1 MDNSTID
8 LHGCL
13 IEPAFLTILKEYL
26 VFEDLPA
33 KCLPSTSTSVRPRY
47 PKIEDD
53 GKQFLKQMFDNCPLL
68 SRTRV
73 EMYGSPEELAENLK
87 IYSDF
92 PSNHRVF
99 GFLPGWPYNTTIT
112 KYKSLKTEEEFIYKQ
127 DLFTY
132 IHHQA
137 LKYIESQCFKRCVLV
152 FQTLFLKQFGE
163 FYDDRCEFIKYD
175 QVWMNNLKKKYTK
188 VWKKAQRLV
197 KDPNFKN
204 DNIYTS
210 VTPLF
215 TDMMPNWMKRKEDM
229 HLLPTPVVVRVF
241 NDEFVFEKEFMDAMK
256 LTGNCH
262 SSLVLS
268 SKPLFPVI
276 IPLTS
281 LTGYNI
287 FTDAKNVN
295 FVRVPI
301 KRAKHAATPVLSPY
315 GGHCI
320 SSVDAFLEI
329 LRVLIFRHRIFQRF
343 KKHQWQTVKTVL
355 SILGQT
361 FTPHMRPHFISVSTI
376 ARLKTSLAEQMEP
389 YKDLPFREYRRV
401 DHEGFTLEDLND
413 ELNHSKLDECFPEI
427 GRYARMVY
435 EEVDEKKL
443 KPVLRTCDFYDALEH
458 CQLICFLE
466 RMNDLKLFLHQQQ
479 GCSRVPQLHCDY
491 CKPPPIVPK
500 RYLKT
505 HVIEYK
511 IDEMTVTY
519 LIDKEEDL
527 TSCILV
533 SDELKREFY
542 SNMKYFSPGQAQDY
556 GAKFFILDSNDVV
569 KRERGIRMIS
579 SLRNYVKVHPFK
591 KLYLRAIPT
600 NTFIESRRV
609 FTEEVLEIIQI
620 LLKLRT
626 NDARLRHYRKKW
638 PPRKNVTIDS
648 TELRL
653 VLEDF
658 DVDKERITLIPDASH
673 EITVYRMLT
682 EPDPLYLQVSSPIG
696 KQMIMRPYQL
706 IYFLFRRVVCSL
718 NWNKERCK
726 IHEDCLEGFRMIV
739 LGKMREIADF
749 DENAY
754 IPTTILDNILQ
765 GYQTLCPF
773 LYSNPPKV
781 TPMSALSVYSYDETI
796 SNDRFQTISR
806 LFGLEDF
813 MEPDEE
819 EEEEEK
825 EDIRIDMARYR
836 ILEALIS
843 QFVRGEANEIEMI
856 LTDELWTCNSPRVEG
871 IRKPKG
877 VLTSNEG
884 MIKFDDAIIAIQ
896 KKKPKKRLAKTGTDS
911 VGTKNSDEM
920 NPGDGGFVEETDGT
934 SKLDSEDA
942 GPKREELV
950 TVNIPKGNQDTK
962 NDYSETDEIV
972 DIENHVIAENHPEN
986 SYQQSLSKE
995 SKRSETETNLEN
1007 VACEPEVEAAQKPE
1021 ENVEILTDELTNLN
1035 VGEENEDQ
1043 AAENV
1048 ENATEDIETS
1058 IPDEISE
1065 KKSPEHQADTGIKE
1079 SNQSDDEL
1087 VQKRGFVEETVL
1099 DGISKLDSEDAGPKR
1114 EEHITMKKDQDTK
1127 NNGSVVDKIE
1137 DMENSDIPGN
1147 HAENSI
1153 QQSQDKEAEHAETE
1167 INLENVACE
1176 PEVEAA
1182 HKLEE
1187 NVEMLTDKL
1196 INLKVEEENEDQI
1209 AENVENETEDIETV
1223 ISDKMTEECNPEHQA
1238 EIEIDGV
1245 RQSEDEMA
1253 QKSDEDVGVDQ
1264 DLEME
1269 DGNVNTM
1276 VMEIVNDETIEKNEK
1291 NVPET
1296 EKLDL
1301 GTRTERNQHEM
1312 MEVSTHLEPQVETP
1326 PDTEMTKSKEEE
1338 TLGIEINHQSENEV
1352 SPRPEESV
1360 AIEDDIGADVE
1371 GIVTSQQLK
1380 IVNDQSVEKSD
1391 AAPQEQEELDTK
1403 TQSERNEPN
1412 LEPQV
1417 QDETILDIK
1426 FTGSDK
1432 DEEKAVGMETKDGNQ
1447 GHTSADVVS
1456 DSNELGDLDLD
1467 IKKKE
1472 ESLSENSKENLNA
1485 MKIATD
1491 KGESG
1496 NVETSSISVGALD
1509 PEPHLETETG
1519 TYSESQAQMGN
1530 LKVGSDM
1537 EMESERKLSEDIVG
1551 GNSCEDQEAT
1561 ENVVV
1566 NQEMKNGPIPK
1577 NQHLEAEEVLE
1588 NHRESVEDNKNPAEN
1603 TQDITKII
1611 FFSQLEKKE
1620 NVEIEVNEELE
1631 LSDISDDSW
1640 EDPNPMVTEPVDEN
1654 PEIKDEEIPNNQQ
1667 VEPEVNLEQTLEGE
1681 NSSEEILS
1689 PMEKEKDVKIKIK
1702 EEVAGDSSKDSY
1714 VSVLIEIP
1722 MNQKVEIDNLE
1733 ENLSTDG
1740 MNPEEDPEQLQKKT
1754 LPPLHVEVVEVRN
1767 PRASHAEMKDSGCS
1781 EASTIPELV
1790 TDEFRKLV
1798 TWKSVETQTSTE
1810 ELSGSQSKDK
1820 EIEGLKRENLQLAE
1834 QSKSQINQLQEKFEA
1849 TKSQMSQRI
1858 KELEEELRMERDKV
1872 ATPCNNNE
1880 VEELKKTIKVLQENN
1895 AALTVRDEEKA
1906 KMIKMLMDCL
1916 KGNSVPAG
1924 EAVGNKTAGSSVTE
1938 PSVSK

>member
-33 KCLPSTSTSVRPRY
+33 KCLPSFSTSVRPRY
-47 PKIEDD
+47 PKIKDD
-53 GKQFLKQMFDNCPLL
+53 GKQILKQMFDNCPLL

-112 KYKSLKTEEEFIYKQ
+112 KYKSLKTEEEFIYKH

-132 IHHQA
+132 IHHLA
-137 LKYIESQCFKRCVLV
+137 LKYIESQRFKRSVLV

-175 QVWMNNLKKKYTK
+175 QAWMNNLKKKYIK

-262 SSLVLS
+262 ASLVLS

-287 FTDAKNVN
+287 FTDPKNVK
-295 FVRVPI
+295 FVKVPI

-389 YKDLPFREYRRV
+389 YNDLPFREFRRV
-401 DHEGFTLEDLND
+401 DHEGFSLEDLKD

-443 KPVLRTCDFYDALEH
+443 KPVLRTCDFYDALEQ

-466 RMNDLKLFLHQQQ
+466 RMGDLKLFLHQQQ

-491 CKPPPIVPK
+491 CKPPPLVPK

-505 HVIEYK
+505 H
-511 IDEMTVTY
+511 TRCT
-519 LIDKEEDL
+519 
-527 TSCILV
+527 LV
-533 SDELKREFY
+533 SNELKREFY

-556 GAKFFILDSNDVV
+556 GVKFFILDSNDVV
-569 KRERGIRMIS
+569 KRER
-579 SLRNYVKVHPFK
+579 
-591 KLYLRAIPT
+591 
-600 NTFIESRRV
+600 
-609 FTEEVLEIIQI
+609 
-620 LLKLRT
+620 
-626 NDARLRHYRKKW
+626 ARLCHYRKKW

-658 DVDKERITLIPDASH
+658 DVDKERITMIPDSSH

-682 EPDPLYLQVSSPIG
+682 EPHPLYLQVPAPNG

-739 LGKMREIADF
+739 LGKMREIAEF

-765 GYQTLCPF
+765 GYQSLCPS

-819 EEEEEK
+819 EEEEEEK
-825 EDIRIDMARYR
+825 EEIRIDMARYR

-884 MIKFDDAIIAIQ
+884 MIKFEDARIAIQ

-920 NPGDGGFVEETDGT
+920 GPEAGEDTVLEGT
-934 SKLDSEDA
+934 SKLDSEVA
-942 GPKREELV
+942 GLKREDLI
-950 TVNIPKGNQDTK
+950 TMK
-962 NDYSETDEIV
+962 NDQEIRNDDSEVDGV
-972 DIENHVIAENHPEN
+972 KDIENSEMPEKIVENRI
-986 SYQQSLSKE
+986 QQSQTEE
-995 SKRSETETNLEN
+995 SKHAETETDLEN
-1007 VACEPEVEAAQKPE
+1007 VASVPEVEAAQEPE
-1021 ENVEILTDELTNLN
+1021 EN
-1035 VGEENEDQ
+1035 
-1043 AAENV
+1043 A
-1048 ENATEDIETS
+1048 
-1058 IPDEISE
+1058 
-1065 KKSPEHQADTGIKE
+1065 
-1079 SNQSDDEL
+1079 
-1087 VQKRGFVEETVL
+1087 
-1099 DGISKLDSEDAGPKR
+1099 
-1114 EEHITMKKDQDTK
+1114 
-1127 NNGSVVDKIE
+1127 
-1137 DMENSDIPGN
+1137 
-1147 HAENSI
+1147 
-1153 QQSQDKEAEHAETE
+1153 
-1167 INLENVACE
+1167 
-1176 PEVEAA
+1176 
-1182 HKLEE
+1182 
-1187 NVEMLTDKL
+1187 EMLTDGLISLKL
-1196 INLKVEEENEDQI
+1196 EERNEDQV
-1209 AENVENETEDIETV
+1209 AENVKIAIEDAETV

-1238 EIEIDGV
+1238 DTGMEIKDV
-1245 RQSEDEMA
+1245 VSQSEGGMT
-1253 QKSDEDVGVDQ
+1253 QKSEKDADEEYN
-1264 DLEME
+1264 DLEVEDGKVLTEKLVEIME
-1269 DGNVNTM
+1269 DQ
-1276 VMEIVNDETIEKNEK
+1276 TIEKNEK
-1291 NVPET
+1291 NVPEIKEPDLETGT
-1296 EKLDL
+1296 EK
-1301 GTRTERNQHEM
+1301 NQN
-1312 MEVSTHLEPQVETP
+1312 EVLEASTHLEPQEQVKTPLDVEV
-1326 PDTEMTKSKEEE
+1326 TEPREEK
-1338 TLGIEINHQSENEV
+1338 TLVIEINHVVNRSEKN
-1352 SPRPEESV
+1352 V
-1360 AIEDDIGADVE
+1360 AIEEDIGAHEE
-1371 GIVTSQQLK
+1371 GKVTSQQLE
-1380 IVNDQSVEKSD
+1380 IVNGKPETVKRACEDRKVVYSDQTTEKSD
-1391 AAPQEQEELDTK
+1391 LEPEEQEERDTK
-1403 TQSERNEPN
+1403 TQPERNETN
-1412 LEPQV
+1412 LGPEV
-1417 QDETILDIK
+1417 EDGAVLDIEL
-1426 FTGSDK
+1426 TGSDK
-1432 DEEKAVGMETKDGNQ
+1432 EKKKAVEMEIKNENQ
-1447 GHTSADVVS
+1447 GQTSDDVGS
-1456 DSNELGDLDLD
+1456 DDCELGDSD
-1467 IKKKE
+1467 ITEKE
-1472 ESLSENSKENLNA
+1472 KSLSPRSKENLEPMNT
-1485 MKIATD
+1485 ATEN
-1491 KGESG
+1491 GEPEK
-1496 NVETSSISVGALD
+1496 VETASSSIETTN
-1509 PEPHLETETG
+1509 PELHLETKTG
-1519 TYSESQAQMGN
+1519 THLESDTRLDTPRCTVDAG
-1530 LKVGSDM
+1530 GDDESG
-1537 EMESERKLSEDIVG
+1537 SERKSSEDIVG
-1551 GNSCEDQEAT
+1551 DNSCEDPEAT
-1561 ENVVV
+1561 EDFKENPG
-1566 NQEMKNGPIPK
+1566 MKN
-1577 NQHLEAEEVLE
+1577 EAILE
-1588 NHRESVEDNKNPAEN
+1588 NHGKSVEDNKNPADYP
-1603 TQDITKII
+1603 QDVTKAI

-1620 NVEIEVNEELE
+1620 NVGVEMKEELE
-1631 LSDISDDSW
+1631 LSDVSDESW
-1640 EDPNPMVTEPVDEN
+1640 EDPKVTEPVDEN
-1654 PEIKDEEIPNNQQ
+1654 PEMKDAEIPKNQH
-1667 VEPEVNLEQTLEGE
+1667 VEPEIKLEQTLEGE
-1681 NSSEEILS
+1681 NPSEEIFS
-1689 PMEKEKDVKIKIK
+1689 PLEKEEDVKLEIK
-1702 EEVAGDSSKDSY
+1702 EDVTGDSSEPIEVNPIQTVKETQHGNLDDLEAEKD
-1714 VSVLIEIP
+1714 
-1722 MNQKVEIDNLE
+1722 
-1733 ENLSTDG
+1733 EN
-1740 MNPEEDPEQLQKKT
+1740 PEDPEDDTEQHQKQT
-1754 LPPLHVEVVEVRN
+1754 LPPLHVEIGN
-1767 PRASHAEMKDSGCS
+1767 PRATHVEMKDSGCS

-1790 TDEFRKLV
+1790 TEGSSKPIS
-1798 TWKSVETQTSTE
+1798 WKHMETQTSTE
-1810 ELSGSQSKDK
+1810 VLPESRSKDK
-1820 EIEGLKRENLQLAE
+1820 EIEGLKRANLQIAQ
-1834 QSKSQINQLQEKFEA
+1834 QSKSQISQLQEKFDA
-1849 TKSQMSQRI
+1849 TKSQLSQRI
-1858 KELEEELRMERDKV
+1858 EELEEELRMERDKV

-1880 VEELKKTIKVLQENN
+1880 VEELKKTIKVLQDNN

-1916 KGNSVPAG
+1916 KGSAG
-1924 EAVGNKTAGSSVTE
+1924 PEKLVGEGVGNKMAGSSGV
-1938 PSVSK
+1938 